1 MIGGQRIF
9 SEYRFERFTNPS
21 HRPCRWSLRVLFPET
36 LSGRGNRSQ
45 TCDKKGGPLKKDALT
60 PVSLFSIAIIF
71 IAYSLK
77 YKIGSLNAPG
87 VSFFPI
93 VSAAGLAGLS
103 LVLFWKDMR
112 SAKKER
118 QSQVIHESVLES
130 IQGGKL
136 YALIAVMV
144 LFALLHSVLGFWLCV
159 FAAMVAFQ
167 RIAGV
172 STWRWSLL
180 GGGATMAIGYLVF
193 EHWMGAH
200 FPVGVFEIIRSW
212 LN

>member
-1 MIGGQRIF
+1 
-9 SEYRFERFTNPS
+9 
-21 HRPCRWSLRVLFPET
+21 
-36 LSGRGNRSQ
+36 
-45 TCDKKGGPLKKDALT
+45 
-60 PVSLFSIAIIF
+60 
-71 IAYSLK
+71 
-77 YKIGSLNAPG
+77 
-87 VSFFPI
+87 

-112 SAKKER
+112 SVKKKR
-118 QSQVIHESVLES
+118 QSQVIHDSVQEP
-130 IQGGKL
+130 IQDGKL

-144 LFALLHSVLGFWLCV
+144 LFALLHSVIGFWLCV

-180 GGGATMAIGYLVF
+180 GGGATMAIGYLLF
-193 EHWMGAH
+193 ERWMGAH
-200 FPVGVFEIIRSW
+200 FPEGVFEIVGSW

>member
-1 MIGGQRIF
+1 MKRDVI
-9 SEYRFERFTNPS
+9 
-21 HRPCRWSLRVLFPET
+21 
-36 LSGRGNRSQ
+36 
-45 TCDKKGGPLKKDALT
+45 T

-71 IAYSLK
+71 IVYSLK

-112 SAKKER
+112 SVKKER
-118 QSQVIHESVLES
+118 QSQVIHESVQEP

-172 STWRWSLL
+172 STWRWSLF

-193 EHWMGAH
+193 ERWMGAH
-200 FPVGVFEIIRSW
+200 FPEGVLEIVGSW

>member
-1 MIGGQRIF
+1 MKRD
-9 SEYRFERFTNPS
+9 
-21 HRPCRWSLRVLFPET
+21 VV
-36 LSGRGNRSQ
+36 
-45 TCDKKGGPLKKDALT
+45 T
-60 PVSLFSIAIIF
+60 PVSLFSTAIIF
-71 IAYSLK
+71 IVYSLK

-103 LVLFWKDMR
+103 LVLFWKDR
-112 SAKKER
+112 CSAKRER
-118 QSQVIHESVLES
+118 QSQAIHGSVQEP

-136 YALIAVMV
+136 CALIAVMV

-193 EHWMGAH
+193 EHWMGAN
-200 FPVGVFEIIRSW
+200 FPEGVFEIVGSW

>member
-1 MIGGQRIF
+1 MKRD
-9 SEYRFERFTNPS
+9 
-21 HRPCRWSLRVLFPET
+21 VV
-36 LSGRGNRSQ
+36 
-45 TCDKKGGPLKKDALT
+45 T
-60 PVSLFSIAIIF
+60 PVSLFSTAIIF
-71 IAYSLK
+71 IVYSLK
-77 YKIGSLNAPG
+77 YKFGSLNAPG
-87 VSFFPI
+87 VSFFPT
-93 VSAAGLAGLS
+93 VSATGLAGLS
-103 LVLFWKDMR
+103 LFLVWRDWR
-112 SAKKER
+112 SVKKER
-118 QSQVIHESVLES
+118 QSQVTHESVQEP

-136 YALIAVMV
+136 WALIAVMV

-172 STWRWSLL
+172 STWRWALL

-200 FPVGVFEIIRSW
+200 FPEGVLATVAYW

>member
-1 MIGGQRIF
+1 M
-9 SEYRFERFTNPS
+9 
-21 HRPCRWSLRVLFPET
+21 V
-36 LSGRGNRSQ
+36 
-45 TCDKKGGPLKKDALT
+45 
-60 PVSLFSIAIIF
+60 
-71 IAYSLK
+71 YSFK

-87 VSFFPI
+87 VSLFPT

-103 LVLFWKDMR
+103 LFLFWKDTR
-112 SAKKER
+112 SVKKEGP
-118 QSQVIHESVLES
+118 SQAIHESSQVP

-136 YALIAVMV
+136 CALIAVMV

-193 EHWMGAH
+193 EYWMGAH
-200 FPVGVFEIIRSW
+200 FPEGVLEIVRSW

>member
-1 MIGGQRIF
+1 
-9 SEYRFERFTNPS
+9 
-21 HRPCRWSLRVLFPET
+21 
-36 LSGRGNRSQ
+36 
-45 TCDKKGGPLKKDALT
+45 
-60 PVSLFSIAIIF
+60 
-71 IAYSLK
+71 
-77 YKIGSLNAPG
+77 
-87 VSFFPI
+87 

-103 LVLFWKDMR
+103 VVLFWKDTR
-112 SAKKER
+112 SVKKER
-118 QSQVIHESVLES
+118 QSQVIHESAQES

-136 YALIAVMV
+136 WALIAVMV

-172 STWRWSLL
+172 STWRWSLF

-200 FPVGVFEIIRSW
+200 FPEGVLEIVGSW

>member
-1 MIGGQRIF
+1 
-9 SEYRFERFTNPS
+9 
-21 HRPCRWSLRVLFPET
+21 
-36 LSGRGNRSQ
+36 
-45 TCDKKGGPLKKDALT
+45 LKKDALT

-71 IAYSLK
+71 IVYSLK
-77 YKIGSLNAPG
+77 YKIGTLNAPG

-103 LVLFWKDMR
+103 LVLFWKDAR
-112 SAKKER
+112 SVKKQR
-118 QSQVIHESVLES
+118 QSQVIHESAQEPIHV
-130 IQGGKL
+130 GKL

-172 STWRWSLL
+172 STWRWSLF

-200 FPVGVFEIIRSW
+200 FPEGVFAIVGSW

>member
-1 MIGGQRIF
+1 MKRDVI
-9 SEYRFERFTNPS
+9 
-21 HRPCRWSLRVLFPET
+21 
-36 LSGRGNRSQ
+36 
-45 TCDKKGGPLKKDALT
+45 T

-71 IAYSLK
+71 IVYSLK
-77 YKIGSLNAPG
+77 YKIGTLNAPG

-112 SAKKER
+112 SVKKER
-118 QSQVIHESVLES
+118 QSQVIHESVQEP

-172 STWRWSLL
+172 STWRWSLF
-180 GGGATMAIGYLVF
+180 GGGATMTIGYLVF
-193 EHWMGAH
+193 EYWMGAH
-200 FPVGVFEIIRSW
+200 FPEGVFEIVGSW

>member
-1 MIGGQRIF
+1 VGNQFQPKDFKTAVSWRATLEKDKHI
-9 SEYRFERFTNPS
+9 PL
-21 HRPCRWSLRVLFPET
+21 SLLF
-36 LSGRGNRSQ
+36 
-45 TCDKKGGPLKKDALT
+45 
-60 PVSLFSIAIIF
+60 IAIIF
-71 IAYSLK
+71 IVYSLK

-103 LVLFWKDMR
+103 LVLFWKDTR
-112 SAKKER
+112 SVKKER
-118 QSQVIHESVLES
+118 QSQVIHESAQEP

-136 YALIAVMV
+136 CALIAVMA

-159 FAAMVAFQ
+159 FAAMVVFQ

-172 STWRWSLL
+172 SAWRWSLI
-180 GGGATMAIGYLVF
+180 GGGATMAIGYLLF

-200 FPVGVFEIIRSW
+200 FPEGVFEIVGSW